1 MIVAKSIESIS
12 EVRPKGR
19 RQWRL
24 WLKKNHGTENGV
36 WLVLAKKAS
45 GLPSLPL
52 SEAVEEALCFA
63 WIDSVANTV
72 DEDYFKIFIA
82 RRNPKSKWS
91 KINKG
96 RVTKLIRLKLMTPA
110 GLSVIK
116 KAKKSGHWTALD
128 EIEKL
133 VLPADLKKAFFSN
146 KKARENF
153 EEFPASVKKGILHWI
168 ISAKKPETRSK
179 RIHDT
184 VSMAEK
190 NIRANQWIKKLKR

>member
-1 MIVAKSIESIS
+1 MIMAKNIKSIA
-12 EVRPKGR
+12 EVLPKSR
-19 RQWRL
+19 KQWRQ
-24 WLKKNHGTENGV
+24 WLKKNHATENSV

-52 SEAVEEALCFA
+52 SEAVEEALCFG

-96 RVTKLIRLKLMTPA
+96 RVAKLVRLKLMTPA

-116 KAKKSGHWTALD
+116 QAKKLGHWTALD

-133 VLPADLKKAFFSN
+133 VLPADLKKAFFGN
-146 KKARENF
+146 KIARGNF
-153 EEFPASVKKGILHWI
+153 EEFPASVKKEFYIGS
-168 ISAKKPETRSK
+168 SALKSRKHAVKEFMIRSRWQRK
-179 RIHDT
+179 IFGRI
-184 VSMAEK
+184 
-190 NIRANQWIKKLKR
+190 NG